1 MHDNDE
7 LIGFVGLGRMGQAV
21 AARLLEA
28 NLELIV
34 WNRSTEA
41 CEALVEAGAE
51 MADSLGELVER
62 ADIVMLC
69 LADAAAVEQVVFGED
84 GIAAF
89 GADDQLLVDLS
100 SIDPAA
106 TRRFARELARLCGMA
121 WVDAPVAGG
130 VQAAEEGEL
139 IVLAGGHED
148 DIERVRPVLE
158 CAACRVTRMGDTG
171 AGQVA
176 KLCHQMLAG
185 SAAFALAETIAF
197 AERSGIDAERLPEAL
212 GDGHADSP
220 ALQALGPRM
229 AVRQFEP
236 VLARL
241 GTLAQDLDTAVTA
254 ARAAGAAVPFTAL
267 AAQLMRQHAL
277 RMPPGEDLATLVE
290 LYSE

>member
-158 CAACRVTRMGDTG
+158 CAARRVTRMGDTG

>member
-1 MHDNDE
+1 MRDNDE

-34 WNRSTEA
+34 WNRSSAA

-106 TRRFARELARLCGMA
+106 TRRFALELARLCGMA
-121 WVDAPVAGG
+121 WVDAPVAGD

-158 CAACRVTRMGDTG
+158 CAARRVTRLGDTG

-185 SAAFALAETIAF
+185 TAAFALAETIAF

-254 ARAAGAAVPFTAL
+254 ARAAGAAVPLTAL

>member
-1 MHDNDE
+1 VHDNDE

>member
-1 MHDNDE
+1 VHDNDE

-241 GTLAQDLDTAVTA
+241 GTLTQDLDTAVTA

>member
-1 MHDNDE
+1 VHDNDE

-212 GDGHADSP
+212 ADGYADS
-220 ALQALGPRM
+220 LTVQVLGPRM

-236 VLARL
+236 VIGRL
-241 GTLAQDLDTAVTA
+241 GTLAQDLDTGVAS

-267 AAQLMRQHAL
+267 AAQMLRQHAL
-277 RMPPGEDLATLVE
+277 RTPLNEDLATLVE